1 MTRRSPSVLHRNAGI
16 LAARAAGKLLRRYF
30 AKDLRID
37 YKGDGNLVTEADR
50 VAEAL
55 IVRMIRR
62 QFPDHR
68 FLAEEGG
75 DHPGAGRSDSEH
87 KWIIDPLDGTTNFI
101 HGVPAFA
108 ISVALQ
114 QKEKTIAGWVL
125 EVPSNTLYFAEAGC
139 GATKNGF
146 PITVSPEP
154 EFAKSLLA
162 TGFPYSKN
170 GLPADYLS
178 VLAEFVKHTHGVR
191 RFGAAALD
199 LVWVAEGRFEGFYEI
214 GLHPW
219 DVAAGILIIQEAGG
233 QISTFSETGDP
244 LFGRQI
250 LASNGLIH
258 KEMMAVLR
266 PYSHLFPA

>member
-1 MTRRSPSVLHRNAGI
+1 MAIFHLKFAPQGI
-16 LAARAAGKLLRRYF
+16 LTTMTNYRSKAIKETEDIIRSVGKFIRKEWEGFSRHLVES
-30 AKDLRID
+30 KGKNDLVSFVDREAE
-37 YKGDGNLVTEADR
+37 NQLVKAFSE
-50 VAEAL
+50 L
-55 IVRMIRR
+55 IPGCGFI
-62 QFPDHR
+62 
-68 FLAEEGG
+68 LEEGG
-75 DHPGAGRSDSEH
+75 TIDAESDFR
-87 KWIIDPLDGTTNFI
+87 WIIDPLDGTTNFI

-199 LVWVAEGRFEGFYEI
+199 LVWVDRKS
-214 GLHPW
+214 
-219 DVAAGILIIQEAGG
+219 V
-233 QISTFSETGDP
+233 
-244 LFGRQI
+244 
-250 LASNGLIH
+250 
-258 KEMMAVLR
+258 V
-266 PYSHLFPA
+266 

>member
-1 MTRRSPSVLHRNAGI
+1 MTNHPTSAIKETEFIIRGAGNFIRKEWENFSRHRVESKGKNDLVSYVDRETENQLVKAFSELIPGSGFI
-16 LAARAAGKLLRRYF
+16 LEEAVNIEAAGDFR
-30 AKDLRID
+30 
-37 YKGDGNLVTEADR
+37 
-50 VAEAL
+50 
-55 IVRMIRR
+55 
-62 QFPDHR
+62 
-68 FLAEEGG
+68 
-75 DHPGAGRSDSEH
+75 
-87 KWIIDPLDGTTNFI
+87 WIIDPLDGTTNFI

-114 QKEKTIAGWVL
+114 QNEKTIAGWVL
-125 EVPSNTLYFAEAGC
+125 EVPADNLFFAEAGC

-146 PITVSPEP
+146 PIRVSPEP
-154 EFAKSLLA
+154 EFAKSLIA

-170 GLPADYLS
+170 ALPADYLS

-214 GLHPW
+214 GLQPW

-233 QISTFSETGDP
+233 QISAFSKTGDP

-258 KEMMAVLR
+258 REMLEILKSW
-266 PYSHLFPA
+266 SHLFPG